1 MSSAIVHEGD
11 TEFIYIVGNLLPS
24 NPLRFMNELSRL
36 HGYVRSVGVIR
47 LCYESRTAPL
57 LVDTCESGSAR

>member
-24 NPLRFMNELSRL
+24 NPSRSMNESARL
-36 HGYVRSVGVIR
+36 HGYVRSVGR
-47 LCYESRTAPL
+47 
-57 LVDTCESGSAR
+57 D